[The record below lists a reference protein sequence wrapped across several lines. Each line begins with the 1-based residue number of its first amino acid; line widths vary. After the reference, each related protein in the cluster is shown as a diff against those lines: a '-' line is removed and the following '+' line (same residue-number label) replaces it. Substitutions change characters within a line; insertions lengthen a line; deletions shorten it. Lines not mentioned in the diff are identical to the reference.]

1 MVKVVR
7 DKVASPPRT
16 CHLTLVV
23 LPGGA
28 TLPRRL
34 NQSVDF
40 YSGLSGATTA
50 RTTRW
55 MMSAYDRLNNN
66 MNYYS
71 ICYHLVCSLD
81 QHEFTR
87 VQMASRS
94 FQPFPQHTGMSSTGT
109 VEGVTCSN
117 RPHHDFGQIRG
128 SAYCQILA
136 KITVARSLGD
146 RAKPLV
152 EQEAATQEIRAVSKS
167 EGLASSFRETTRS
180 I

>member
-23 LPGGA
+23 LPGGT
-28 TLPRRL
+28 TLHRRL

-40 YSGLSGATTA
+40 YRGLTS
-50 RTTRW
+50 W

-81 QHEFTR
+81 QHESSR

-136 KITVARSLGD
+136 KITVARSLRD

-152 EQEAATQEIRAVSKS
+152 EQQDKS
-167 EGLASSFRETTRS
+167 SEQKRRIGVFVPWDNQVYIILHASTWWIHT
-180 I
+180 